1 MGSHR
6 GLDASDWLS
15 PSAGPIFRPQVRLGF
30 PETNVYGFLLPTRPR
45 RIFAALPGPKRLIL
59 VPNAKHN
66 ESLQGTMWQEIE
78 RWIDSVLPPSH

>member
-1 MGSHR
+1 MLRTGFRLQPDPFSVHKSA
-6 GLDASDWLS
+6 LD
-15 PSAGPIFRPQVRLGF
+15 
-30 PETNVYGFLLPTRPR
+30 FLKQMTTAFYNPPDHAR